1 MVTIDAPVGGPR
13 PIGVEHGKP
22 GEQRSNPR
30 EVNQRRAVHGLG
42 DRSDIER
49 RVQQDADA
57 DGDEQRADQPGDQDG
72 GRHATSFRGAL
83 PRCVITNVIA
93 MARRCLA
100 GLGARW
106 QWKANSC
113 PFAGM
118 TRIRFKGFVAVAG
131 PNPPAVS
138 QLPPGSSPR
147 NPFNVGGWG
156 AKSTRGGDRRGGP
169 RGRPSATRFG
179 RPQGGAP
186 TTAVEEI
193 HRPGFSR
200 ARASAQTVDR
210 SSSNTSAGS
219 SGSVAQ
225 TPCANSSSSCPGAQ
239 PA

>member
-22 GEQRSNPR
+22 GEQRSDPR
-30 EVNQRRAVHGLG
+30 QVNQRRAVHGLG
-42 DRSDIER
+42 DRSDIEWR
-49 RVQQDADA
+49 IQQYADA

-72 GRHATSFRGAL
+72 GRHGTSFRGAL

-93 MARRCLA
+93 MARCCLA
-100 GLGARW
+100 GLGACW

-118 TRIRFKGFVAVAG
+118 TRIRFKGFFAVAG

-147 NPFNVGGWG
+147 NTFNVGRWRLL
-156 AKSTRGGDRRGGP
+156 STRVGDGI
-169 RGRPSATRFG
+169 
-179 RPQGGAP
+179 Q
-186 TTAVEEI
+186 
-193 HRPGFSR
+193 RPGLSR
-200 ARASAQTVDR
+200 ARASAQTCDR

-219 SGSVAQ
+219 SGTVTQ
-225 TPCANSSSSCPGAQ
+225 TPCANSLSSCPGAQ